1 MPTPEMQRSR
11 ALVAEHLDKLFRVA
25 YRLTH
30 NKHDA
35 QDLVQDTCV
44 AAAENM
50 KALKAMDTPLHW
62 LLRVMHNRFL
72 DSARRRRRSPFAA
85 PGRADHAQRV
95 VSDAPGPEDLQQQAD
110 GEAALQRAFLRLD
123 DMQRTLLSLRAEGH
137 DLTEIETITGLA
149 KEVLR
154 ARLYR
159 ARRVLAQYLDE
170 TSDAAPLKGR
180 MESGK

>member
-1 MPTPEMQRSR
+1 MQTPEMQRSR
-11 ALVAEHLDKLFRVA
+11 ALVAEHLVTLFRVA

-30 NKHDA
+30 NKPDA

-50 KALKAMDTPLHW
+50 STLSAMDTPLHW

-72 DSARRRRRSPFAA
+72 DGARRRQRSPFSASA
-85 PGRADHAQRV
+85 RPQHALRIA
-95 VSDAPGPEDLQQQAD
+95 SEKPGPEELLQQTQ
-110 GEAALQRAFLRLD
+110 GEGALQCAFMRLD
-123 DMQRTLLSLRAEGH
+123 DMQRTLLSLRAEGY
-137 DLTEIETITGLA
+137 DLTEIATITGLA

-159 ARRVLAQYLDE
+159 ARRALAQNLDE
-170 TSDAAPLKGR
+170 TSDAAS
-180 MESGK
+180 SGNRVGSGT

>member
-1 MPTPEMQRSR
+1 MLTPDMQRSR

-25 YRLTH
+25 YRLT
-30 NKHDA
+30 NNRHDA

-50 KALKAMDTPLHW
+50 TALKAMDTPLHW

-72 DSARRRRRSPFAA
+72 DGARRRRRSPFAA
-85 PGRADHAQRV
+85 PGGTNHAKHAI
-95 VSDAPGPEDLQQQAD
+95 SDAPGPEELQQQAD

-123 DMQRTLLSLRAEGH
+123 DTQRTLLSLRAEGY

-159 ARRVLAQYLDE
+159 ARRALAQHLDE
-170 TSDAAPLKGR
+170 TSDVAPAQGR
-180 MESGK
+180 VESGT

>member
-1 MPTPEMQRSR
+1 MPTPEMNRSR

-25 YRLTH
+25 YRLTQ
-30 NKHDA
+30 NRHDA

-50 KALKAMDTPLHW
+50 QALNAMDTPLHW

-72 DSARRRRRSPFAA
+72 DGARRRRRSPFTEPAHA
-85 PGRADHAQRV
+85 EHTRRAI
-95 VSDAPGPEDLQQQAD
+95 SDAPGPEELQQQAD
-110 GEAALQRAFLRLD
+110 GEAALHRAFLRLD
-123 DMQRTLLSLRAEGH
+123 DMQRTLLTLRAEGYE
-137 DLTEIETITGLA
+137 LGEIETITGLA

-159 ARRVLAQYLDE
+159 ARRALAQYLDE
-170 TSDAAPLKGR
+170 PNDAVSLAGR

>member
-1 MPTPEMQRSR
+1 MPTPELQRSR

-25 YRLTH
+25 YRLTR
-30 NKHDA
+30 NKPDA

-50 KALKAMDTPLHW
+50 STLDAMDTPLHW

-72 DSARRRRRSPFAA
+72 DGARRRQRSPFAQ
-85 PGRADHAQRV
+85 PGRTDHALRA
-95 VSDAPGPEDLQQQAD
+95 VSDAPGPEELQQQAD
-110 GEAALQRAFLRLD
+110 AEAALQRAFRRLD
-123 DMQRTLLSLRAEGH
+123 DMQRTLLSLRAEGY

-149 KEVLR
+149 NEALR

-159 ARRVLAQYLDE
+159 ARRALAQYLDE
-170 TSDAAPLKGR
+170 TSDAAPSVGR
-180 MESGK
+180 VESGT

>member
-1 MPTPEMQRSR
+1 MPTPDMQRSR
-11 ALVAEHLDKLFRVA
+11 ALVAEHLDTLFRVA

-30 NKHDA
+30 NIPDA
-35 QDLVQDTCV
+35 QDLVQDACV

-50 KALKAMDTPLHW
+50 SRLAAMDTTLHW

-72 DSARRRRRSPFAA
+72 DGARRRKRAPFAA
-85 PGRADHAQRV
+85 PGRPQQAAQV
-95 VSDAPGPEDLQQQAD
+95 ASEAPGPEQLMQQAD
-110 GEAALQRAFLRLD
+110 DERALQRAFMRLD
-123 DMQRTLLSLRAEGH
+123 DMQRTLLSLRAEGY
-137 DLTEIETITGLA
+137 DLTEIESITGLA

-159 ARRVLAQYLDE
+159 ARRALAQYLDE
-170 TSDAAPLKGR
+170 PNAAVSPAGR